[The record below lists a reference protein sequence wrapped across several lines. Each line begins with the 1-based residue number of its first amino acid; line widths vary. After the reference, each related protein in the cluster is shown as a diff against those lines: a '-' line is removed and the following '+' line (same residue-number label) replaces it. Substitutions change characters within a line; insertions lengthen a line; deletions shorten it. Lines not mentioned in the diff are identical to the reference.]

1 MDRPLRVALR
11 VKPGARRPRVGGRYA
26 GPRGDALVV
35 AVTERAVDGR
45 ATAAALAAVASAFG
59 VSKSAVVLVSGP
71 TNRDKV
77 VDIGASDAE
86 KRFAELLGADD

>member
-1 MDRPLRVALR
+1 
-11 VKPGARRPRVGGRYA
+11 VGGRYA

-45 ATAAALAAVASAFG
+45 ATAAALAAVAAAFG
-59 VSKSAVVLVSGP
+59 VPKSSVTLVSGA

-77 VDIGASDAE
+77 VDIGASDAQ